1 MHASHG
7 HFDAWQRR
15 ALDVGMKLD
24 ATEVT
29 SAELS
34 DDA

>member
-1 MHASHG
+1 MAISMSR
-7 HFDAWQRR
+7 QRR